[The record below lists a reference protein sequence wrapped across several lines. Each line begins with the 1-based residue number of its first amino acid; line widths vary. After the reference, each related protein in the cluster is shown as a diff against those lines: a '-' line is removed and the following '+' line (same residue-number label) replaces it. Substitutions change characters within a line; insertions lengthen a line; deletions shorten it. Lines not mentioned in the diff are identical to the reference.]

1 MKPTSEILKR
11 MYQNSGE
18 HPNGIYT
25 RLYRY
30 LLREDIYMTAYKNLY
45 ANNGAGTK
53 GVDNDTADGFSVE
66 YVQQIIAE
74 LKSQNYSP
82 KAVRR
87 TYRKKSNGKMRPLG
101 IPSFKDKLV
110 QDAVRQI
117 LESIYEPVF
126 SEFSHGFR
134 PNRSCHT
141 ALQQASKY
149 FRGTKWFIEG
159 DIKGCL
165 PGAVSLSIDANGEN
179 ENFFADDSVYYVI
192 NNNSGYEGDL
202 EVALLP
208 LDFTCDILGERIDA
222 NGVLTERNTDEVS
235 QFALMFEFS
244 GDKHKI
250 RHVLYCCTASRPATE
265 GQTNEDS
272 KEVKTET
279 LSLTASALV
288 NGLVK
293 SKTSEA
299 TVQTAYD
306 NWYKSVY
313 MPFLPTSKATTTTKE

>member
-1 MKPTSEILKR
+1 M
-11 MYQNSGE
+11 
-18 HPNGIYT
+18 
-25 RLYRY
+25 
-30 LLREDIYMTAYKNLY
+30 
-45 ANNGAGTK
+45 
-53 GVDNDTADGFSVE
+53 
-66 YVQQIIAE
+66 
-74 LKSQNYSP
+74 
-82 KAVRR
+82 
-87 TYRKKSNGKMRPLG
+87 
-101 IPSFKDKLV
+101 
-110 QDAVRQI
+110 
-117 LESIYEPVF
+117 
-126 SEFSHGFR
+126 
-134 PNRSCHT
+134 
-141 ALQQASKY
+141 
-149 FRGTKWFIEG
+149 
-159 DIKGCL
+159 
-165 PGAVSLSIDANGEN
+165 
-179 ENFFADDSVYYVI
+179 YYVI